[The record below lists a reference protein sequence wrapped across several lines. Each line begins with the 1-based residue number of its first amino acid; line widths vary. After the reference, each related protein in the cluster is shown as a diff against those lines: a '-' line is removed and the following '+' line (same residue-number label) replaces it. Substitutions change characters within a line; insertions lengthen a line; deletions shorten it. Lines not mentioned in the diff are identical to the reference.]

1 MPEKTEFPA
10 DWTDET
16 ILHNIS
22 DVATDPNAT
31 WGVGKWDSPY
41 AIGTRDGIDIR
52 VDFYPPIHK
61 KYNGMIS
68 TGYPTNVTPNPK

>member
-1 MPEKTEFPA
+1 MVDLTDFRSDHILNQHKNGAGLPGKTEFPA

-41 AIGTRDGIDIR
+41 VIGTRDGMDIR
-52 VDFYPPIHK
+52 VDFYP
-61 KYNGMIS
+61 
-68 TGYPTNVTPNPK
+68 